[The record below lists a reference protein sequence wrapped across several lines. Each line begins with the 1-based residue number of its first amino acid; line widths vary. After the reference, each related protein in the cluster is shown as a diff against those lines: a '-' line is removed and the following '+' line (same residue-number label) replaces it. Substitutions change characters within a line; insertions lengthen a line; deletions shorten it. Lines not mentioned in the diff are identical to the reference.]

1 VLRAFHF
8 FYTQHDQHLLHLNSA
23 HVVLIPK
30 KPDAMFLSDYRPIS
44 LTHIIAKL
52 FSKCLASRLA
62 PELNLLISRAHS
74 AFVKTRSIQDNFLY
88 TQNLIRTM
96 HRCKQSVL
104 FLKLDIAKTFDTVRW
119 DLLMEVL
126 QKLVW
131 CKVESL
137 GYYSACFFLVGSVT

>member
-1 VLRAFHF
+1 
-8 FYTQHDQHLLHLNSA
+8 
-23 HVVLIPK
+23 
-30 KPDAMFLSDYRPIS
+30 
-44 LTHIIAKL
+44 
-52 FSKCLASRLA
+52 
-62 PELNLLISRAHS
+62 
-74 AFVKTRSIQDNFLY
+74 
-88 TQNLIRTM
+88 M

-131 CKVESL
+131 CKVER